1 MMSGE
6 RHLHKYL
13 LVCISQGSLHG
24 SAGSHF
30 SASSHE
36 LLAAVQFAGLKK
48 NIMRLS
54 AFGVW
59 ICHNQQKPRFP
70 AFEKQKCACHAVSTQ
85 YKATVV
91 KDRVQAELMCGGCVH
106 R

>member
-1 MMSGE
+1 MSGE

-13 LVCISQGSLHG
+13 LVCISQRFLAWISWQPLLSLP
-24 SAGSHF
+24 
-30 SASSHE
+30 HE

-48 NIMRLS
+48 NITRLS

-59 ICHNQQKPRFP
+59 ICHNQQNPRFP

-85 YKATVV
+85 YKVSVV
-91 KDRVQAELMCGGCVH
+91 KDRIQAELMCGGCVH